1 MAGIFDFLLTR
12 SNFVVTPLS
21 YSPTTGTLSKDG
33 DPFYCDAVV
42 NESEQRGISITN
54 YPLESGASFAEHA
67 SQLAFTISVN
77 GIVSNASMSLL
88 SGSSFSSSLLGQ
100 SLTNIESRTQAA
112 YKLLT
117 GWAEIGQPLL
127 VQTKYKKDGYKDK
140 TGRFIPF
147 AIESFSIQ
155 RNAQTGDSLNFNMTL
170 RQIYLVSIQRNQT
183 TILPI
188 PPGTIPTVS
197 DKGDAA
203 ASESLKADAAAKA
216 GKNGSVL
223 NSASQR
229 IIDLQKALF
238 QSALGG

>member
-12 SNFVVTPLS
+12 SNFIITPLKYTS
-21 YSPTTGTLSKDG
+21 SSGGLATDG

-54 YPLESGASFAEHA
+54 YPLESGGSFAEHA
-67 SQLAFTISVN
+67 SQLAFTITVN
-77 GIVSNASMSLL
+77 GIVSNATMSLL
-88 SGSSFSSSLLGQ
+88 SGSSFSSSLIGQ
-100 SLTNIESRTQAA
+100 GLTSTESRTQAA

-140 TGRFIPF
+140 SGKFIPF
-147 AIESFSIQ
+147 AIEAFSIQ

-170 RQIYLVSIQRNQT
+170 RQIYLVSIQKNTT

-188 PPGTIPTVS
+188 PPSAIPTIV

-203 ASESLKADAAAKA
+203 ASESLKSDAASKA

-223 NSASQR
+223 GAAF
-229 IIDLQKALF
+229 QKVKDGQAALLK
-238 QSALGG
+238 SVGG